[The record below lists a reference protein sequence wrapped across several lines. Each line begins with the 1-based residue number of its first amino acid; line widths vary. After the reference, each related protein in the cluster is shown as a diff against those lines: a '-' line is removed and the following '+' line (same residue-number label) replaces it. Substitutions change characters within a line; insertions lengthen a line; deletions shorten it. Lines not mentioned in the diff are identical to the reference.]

1 MEREHYLQEH
11 CMVIEIYWKLLLTL
25 LVLTFQEL
33 KNSEAGQSKVDAAR
47 EQVFNQGLTYQML
60 FIKLNYMA

>member
-1 MEREHYLQEH
+1 
-11 CMVIEIYWKLLLTL
+11 
-25 LVLTFQEL
+25 VLTFQEL

-47 EQVFNQGLTYQML
+47 EQVFNQGLTRQML